1 MKNPLVILDNGHGDD
16 TLGKRSPKW
25 QKGDQLFEWEFTRDI
40 VEQCSIILNNDKYDS
55 EILVPEKKDITI
67 RERIER
73 ANEIHKTEKSIFIS
87 IHGNAA
93 PNKDNIP
100 SGIETLY
107 YSKAGKVF
115 ANFLQEELVSVLQW
129 KDRGVRK
136 AYRRIKNKAG
146 KRITIYKIAILKFT
160 DPVAILTENG
170 FYTNYEECMKM
181 LDPDVRSNIAT
192 ATVLGIKKYLLNQK
206 IEL

>member
-1 MKNPLVILDNGHGDD
+1 MKKIILDAGHGED
-16 TLGKRSPKW
+16 TPGKCSPKW
-25 QKGDQLFEWEFTRDI
+25 QKGEQLFEWEFTRDI

-67 RERIER
+67 RERAER
-73 ANEIHKTEKSIFIS
+73 TNEIHKAKESIFIS

-93 PNKDNIP
+93 PNEDSIP
-100 SGIETLY
+100 SGIETFY

-115 ANFLQEELVSVLQW
+115 ANFLQDELVSTLQW
-129 KDRGVRK
+129 KDRDIRK
-136 AYRRIKNKAG
+136 AYQRIKNKEG
-146 KRITIYKIAILKFT
+146 KRITIYKIAILKLT

-170 FYTNYEECMKM
+170 FYTNYKECMKM
-181 LDPDVRSNIAT
+181 LNPDVRSNIAT

-206 IEL
+206 F